1 MRALL
6 TAYNKSVRKKTYTAI
21 KATKKGMLKSLI
33 EKDFKII
40 AKKNGK
46 HQYKHKDGRFT
57 KIY

>member
-1 MRALL
+1 MILLKVKEMRALL

-40 AKKNGK
+40 KNYREKK
-46 HQYKHKDGRFT
+46 
-57 KIY
+57 